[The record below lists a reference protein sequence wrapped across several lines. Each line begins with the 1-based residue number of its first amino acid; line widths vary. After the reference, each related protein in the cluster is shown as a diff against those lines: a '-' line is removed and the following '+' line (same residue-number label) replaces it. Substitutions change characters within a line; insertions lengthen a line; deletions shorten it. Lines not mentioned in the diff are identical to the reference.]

1 MKLRDTAEVWFSE
14 LEDNWEECDF
24 FWFSRSLRNDDRY
37 RRYGDLP
44 DGSRFGT
51 AFIPASGDPWEREAA
66 IVIVGEDGE
75 LQRDTPSWAEEGN
88 SSLIAVAMTVPCG
101 ECDEAT
107 ARSLLGYA
115 KPPVRDGAPTIRS
128 GFLSRSGEAI
138 FAVAIQERDVTP
150 PAINAAFAVLWQIA
164 TEFGGP
170 R

>member
-1 MKLRDTAEVWFSE
+1 MI
-14 LEDNWEECDF
+14 
-24 FWFSRSLRNDDRY
+24 
-37 RRYGDLP
+37 P
-44 DGSRFGT
+44 DYV
-51 AFIPASGDPWEREAA
+51 EAA
-66 IVIVGEDGE
+66 V
-75 LQRDTPSWAEEGN
+75 AEFGRSAGLSALAFNGRGAAALRFANGFALRFEYAMDA
-88 SSLIAVAMTVPCG
+88 LTVAMTVPCG

-138 FAVAIQERDVTP
+138 FAIAIQERDVTS